1 MRWLRTTDPQR
12 RAVRQ
17 LNHRKRC
24 YLPNQTGT
32 GTWAENEAFGH
43 TEAYKYKKS
52 KKKIQVR
59 KRHIERPKKEEI

>member
-12 RAVRQ
+12 RAARQ
-17 LNHRKRC
+17 LNHRERC

-32 GTWAENEAFGH
+32 RTWAENEAFGR

-52 KKKIQVR
+52 KKKNPS
-59 KRHIERPKKEEI
+59 EKKAYWKT